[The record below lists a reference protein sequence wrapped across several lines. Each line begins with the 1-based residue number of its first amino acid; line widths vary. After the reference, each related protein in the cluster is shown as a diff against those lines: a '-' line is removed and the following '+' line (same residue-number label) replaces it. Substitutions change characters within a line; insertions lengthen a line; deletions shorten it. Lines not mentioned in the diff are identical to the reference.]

1 MKLLSNLYDVTI
13 IGAGPVGLFT
23 AFYSGLRS
31 LKTKVIDAEP
41 AVGGKIRYF
50 YPEKIIRDI
59 GGIPAIEGQQL
70 VKNLHEQAQTFHPTI
85 ICGEQITKLMKQAD
99 GTFLIKAENGNHHY
113 SKTVIIAAGSGTY
126 EVNPLEVSGSENY
139 TTSLFYDI
147 KDVASFQDKTIVVSG
162 GGNAAI
168 DWAQALEP
176 IAKEVHLVYRGEN
189 FKGHEERVK
198 EMHDSTICVHVNHE
212 ITALQGNSTNLKSCI
227 IHCNRNGNT
236 TKIDTDAIVVN
247 HGVKVNLGSM
257 LDWGFDT
264 SEYGILVNHEMETSV
279 PGIYACGD
287 ICTYPRKMR
296 IIAAGIHEGPIAINS
311 AKNFLDPEADD
322 VAMVSTHHESFSEV

>member
-1 MKLLSNLYDVTI
+1 MSNLYDVTI

-23 AFYSGLRS
+23 TFYSGLRS
-31 LKTKVIDAEP
+31 LKTKIIDAEP

-59 GGIPAIEGQQL
+59 GGIPAIEGQEL
-70 VKNLHEQAQTFHPTI
+70 VKNLHDQAKTFQPTI
-85 ICGEQITKLMKQAD
+85 VCDERITELDRLTD
-99 GTFLIKAENGNHHY
+99 GTFQLTAENGNKHH

-126 EVNPLEVSGSENY
+126 EVHPLEVSGSE
-139 TTSLFYDI
+139 TFASSLFYDI
-147 KDVASFQDKTIVVSG
+147 KNLASFQHKTVVVSG

-198 EMHDSTICVHVNHE
+198 EMHDSSICVHVNHE
-212 ITALQGNSTNLKSCI
+212 ITALQGDSTHLKNCV
-227 IHCNRNGNT
+227 IHCNKNGNT

-264 SEYGILVNHEMETSV
+264 SEYGILVNQQMETSV

-296 IIAAGIHEGPIAINS
+296 IIAAGLHEGPIAINS
-311 AKNFLDPEADD
+311 AKNFLDPDAEE
-322 VAMVSTHHESFSEV
+322 VAMVSTHHESFTEA

>member
-1 MKLLSNLYDVTI
+1 MSNLYDVTI

-23 AFYSGLRS
+23 TFYSGLRS

-59 GGIPAIEGQQL
+59 GGIPEIEGQEL
-70 VKNLHEQAQTFHPTI
+70 VKNLHAQANTFQPTI
-85 ICGEQITKLMKQAD
+85 VCDERIIALHKQTD
-99 GTFLIKAENGNHHY
+99 GTFELVAENGNKHR
-113 SKTVIIAAGSGTY
+113 SKTIIIAAGSGTY
-126 EVNPLEVSGSENY
+126 EVNRLEVSGSEAY
-139 TTSLFYDI
+139 TNNLFYDI
-147 KDVASFQDKTIVVSG
+147 KDLASFRNKTVIVSG

-168 DWAQALEP
+168 DWAQSLEP

-198 EMHDSTICVHVNHE
+198 EMHASSIFVHVNHE
-212 ITALQGNSTNLKSCI
+212 ITALQGGTNNLQSCI
-227 IHCNRNGNT
+227 IHCNKNGST
-236 TKIDTDAIVVN
+236 TKIATDAIVVN
-247 HGVKVNLGSM
+247 HGVKVDLGSM
-257 LDWGFDT
+257 LDWGFDI
-264 SEYGILVNHEMETSV
+264 SDYGILVNQEMETSV

-296 IIAAGIHEGPIAINS
+296 IIAAGLHEGPIALNS
-311 AKNFLDPEADD
+311 AKNYLDPEADH
-322 VAMVSTHHESFSEV
+322 VAMISTHHESFN

>member
-1 MKLLSNLYDVTI
+1 MSNLYDVTI

-23 AFYSGLRS
+23 TFYSGLRS
-31 LKTKVIDAEP
+31 LKTKIIDAEP

-59 GGIPAIEGQQL
+59 GGIPAIEGQEL
-70 VKNLHEQAQTFHPTI
+70 VKNLHDQAKTFQPTI
-85 ICGEQITKLMKQAD
+85 VCGERITEIHRQTD
-99 GTFLIKAENGNHHY
+99 GTFQLTAENGNKHY
-113 SKTVIIAAGSGTY
+113 SKTIIIAAGSGTY
-126 EVNPLEVSGSENY
+126 EVHQLEVSGSETFANN
-139 TTSLFYDI
+139 LFYDI
-147 KDVASFQDKTIVVSG
+147 KNLASFQNKAVVVSG

-176 IAKEVHLVYRGEN
+176 IAKEVHLIYRGEN

-198 EMHDSTICVHVNHE
+198 EMHDSSIYVHVNHE
-212 ITALQGNSTNLKSCI
+212 ITALQGDSTNLRNCV
-227 IHCNRNGNT
+227 IHCNKNGNT
-236 TKIDTDAIVVN
+236 IKIDTDAIVVN

-264 SEYGILVNHEMETSV
+264 SEYGILVNQEMETSV

-296 IIAAGIHEGPIAINS
+296 IIAAGLHEGPIAINS
-311 AKNFLDPEADD
+311 AKNFLDPDAEE
-322 VAMVSTHHESFSEV
+322 VAMVSTHHESFTEV